1 MPTPTRRRRLT
12 DAYSFPGFRPQL
24 TVRGVFGDPKMRV
37 VTLTRQ
43 SKNPPVAPA
52 ARVDDGL
59 LDLVT
64 IEEVGLLKALFKI
77 VKLYRG
83 TLLGEAVV
91 RHLRSATLRIDADPP
106 AEVEAEGQIV
116 GRTPAVFS
124 VLPGAL
130 EVVVP
135 REAG

>member
-1 MPTPTRRRRLT
+1 MRRPAATECAWRRRHGSTT
-12 DAYSFPGFRPQL
+12 DCSTWSRS
-24 TVRGVFGDPKMRV
+24 
-37 VTLTRQ
+37 TR
-43 SKNPPVAPA
+43 SAWLRA
-52 ARVDDGL
+52 
-59 LDLVT
+59 
-64 IEEVGLLKALFKI
+64 LLKIA
-77 VKLYRG
+77 KLYRG
-83 TLLGEAVV
+83 TLLGDAVV
-91 RHLRSATLRIDADPP
+91 RHVRSAHLRIDADPP